1 MRINLMQTHATASQ
15 PTVRRTGP
23 EGAAYRR
30 RKARRGRSA
39 GALIAAL
46 AVTGALAA
54 TELAGEDGSGRT
66 PPAPAHAWPGGLTAG
81 ERAAVTAALRS
92 PDAQT
97 PRLAIA
103 VAAGEAGSLALAEPS
118 VLHHH
123 GVDAA
128 AARQGHDAES
138 PERFHH
144 R

>member
-1 MRINLMQTHATASQ
+1 MRINLMQTQVTA
-15 PTVRRTGP
+15 PPPGVRRSGP
-23 EGAAYRR
+23 EGTLARR
-30 RKARRGRSA
+30 RKARRGKSA
-39 GALIAAL
+39 GALVAAL
-46 AVTGALAA
+46 AVTGVLAA
-54 TELAGEDGSGRT
+54 TELAGEDGSAPT
-66 PPAPAHAWPGGLTAG
+66 VPAPAHAWPGGPTAG

-92 PDAQT
+92 PDA
-97 PRLAIA
+97 RRHRIAIA

-138 PERFHH
+138 PDRFHH